1 MPVITFP
8 AVPWPR
14 YFTCQRQSSIIGF
27 LRKVKHILAC
37 AKLLHITLNIKTTIQ
52 IPIWLMES
60 PWDFGNVAAMHWNAF
75 HYSASCLSPI

>member
-27 LRKVKHILAC
+27 LRKIKCILAYSTVGIK
-37 AKLLHITLNIKTTIQ
+37 KLKKKITILGSYITCMNKVLNSVLQDMT
-52 IPIWLMES
+52 
-60 PWDFGNVAAMHWNAF
+60 D
-75 HYSASCLSPI
+75 